1 MLSILVGDEWS
12 KLCHVA
18 ACARSETVACVESLS
33 PVSAS
38 RVPMLAATAD
48 AMASLART
56 PPMGW
61 MSWEVFR
68 CDVDCAKAP
77 NDCIG
82 ERLYQT
88 TADAMVAGGYVAA
101 GYDTVHIDDCWEQ
114 RSPPRDERGRLAPNA
129 TRFPSGMAALARYM
143 HDRRMR
149 LGTYSDEGTQT
160 CGKYPGSKGHER
172 VDASTFAEWGVDYLK
187 LDGCNEPHSAYPA
200 DYAVMG
206 AALRAS
212 GRPIV
217 FSCSWPAY
225 LGDNETA
232 KPYERIAA
240 AGCNLWRNWHD
251 VQCNWDSLSSI
262 IDHFGNH
269 SVRLQAV
276 AGPGRWNDADM
287 LLVGAVSARPAP
299 CRARQPTLRRCSD
312 ALSVLCARGAGLPH
326 PRGGAHTDG
335 PLVSPRVAS
344 DHG

>member
-1 MLSILVGDEWS
+1 
-12 KLCHVA
+12 
-18 ACARSETVACVESLS
+18 
-33 PVSAS
+33 
-38 RVPMLAATAD
+38 
-48 AMASLART
+48 
-56 PPMGW
+56 MGW

-335 PLVSPRVAS
+335 PVVSPRVAS